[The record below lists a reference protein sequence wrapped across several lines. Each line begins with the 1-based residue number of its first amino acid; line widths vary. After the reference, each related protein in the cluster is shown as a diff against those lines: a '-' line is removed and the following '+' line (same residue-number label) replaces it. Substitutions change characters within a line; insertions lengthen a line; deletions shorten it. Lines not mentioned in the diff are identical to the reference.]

1 LDSGLAFHLGPVSV
15 RWYGILIATG
25 VLLGYLVAYFRTRA
39 RGQDPEH
46 ISNILVVS
54 IVAAIVGARLYY
66 VIFSFN
72 NYRGNLK
79 EVFAIWHGGLA
90 IHGGIIGALIALIV
104 YTNYQK
110 LDFWYWADL
119 MVPSLI
125 LGQAIGRWG
134 NFFNQ
139 EAFGYPTK
147 LPWGIYIPPAKRPVG
162 YLAFT
167 HFHPTFL
174 YESLWD
180 ILGFILLILLA
191 RYQLKKSKLLPA
203 GSILFAYG
211 IYYSFGRFWIEGLRT
226 DSLYLGPLRAAQVI
240 SIIIIALSTLL
251 YFYRRERLSKN

>member
-1 LDSGLAFHLGPVSV
+1 MDSGLAFHLGPLSV
-15 RWYGILIATG
+15 RWYGIMIAAG
-25 VLLGYLVAYFRTRA
+25 VLIGYLVAYYRVRA

-46 ISNILVVS
+46 ISNILVIS
-54 IVAAIVGARLYY
+54 IVAAIIGARSYY

-72 NYRGNLK
+72 NYRGDLK
-79 EVFAIWHGGLA
+79 EIFAIWHGGLA
-90 IHGGIIGALIALIV
+90 IHGGIIGALIALII
-104 YTNYQK
+104 YTYYQK

-119 MVPSLI
+119 LVPSLI

-147 LPWGIYIPPAKRPVG
+147 LPWGIYIPPAKRPVEF
-162 YLAFT
+162 LAFS

-180 ILGFILLILLA
+180 ILGFILLIMLA
-191 RYQLKKSKLLPA
+191 RYQLKHSRLLPA
-203 GSILFAYG
+203 GSVLFAYG
-211 IYYSFGRFWIEGLRT
+211 TYYSSGRFWIEGLRT

-240 SIIIIALSTLL
+240 SILIIIVSVVL
-251 YFYRRERLSKN
+251 YFYRRRQLAKE

>member
-1 LDSGLAFHLGPVSV
+1 MDSGIAFHFGPLTV
-15 RWYGILIATG
+15 RWYGIMIATG
-25 VLLGYLVAYFRTRA
+25 VLMGYIVAYYRTKS

-46 ISNILVVS
+46 ISNILVYS
-54 IVAAIVGARLYY
+54 IIAAIIGARSYY
-66 VIFSFN
+66 VLFSFN
-72 NYRGNLK
+72 NYRGNLQ

-90 IHGGIIGALIALIV
+90 IHGGIIGALIALIA
-104 YTNYQK
+104 YTYYKK

-119 MVPSLI
+119 LVPSLI

-147 LPWGIYIPPAKRPVG
+147 LPWAIYIPPAKRPLG

-174 YESLWD
+174 YESIWD
-180 ILGFILLILLA
+180 IIGFVLLIVLA
-191 RYQLKKSKLLPA
+191 RYQLKQGKLLPA

-211 IYYSFGRFWIEGLRT
+211 VYYSSGRFWIEGLRT

-240 SIIIIALSTLL
+240 SVLIVIVSVAL
-251 YFYRRERLSKN
+251 YFYRRREVNKE